1 MKSTPPR
8 TYEVSAPPRQTMDEY
23 FADLDRETANEE
35 GLATYM
41 SGGYRNKKDRK
52 NK

>member
-8 TYEVSAPPRQTMDEY
+8 TFGASEPSRKTMDEY
-23 FADLDRETANEE
+23 FSDLDRETANDE
-35 GLATYM
+35 GLAAYM